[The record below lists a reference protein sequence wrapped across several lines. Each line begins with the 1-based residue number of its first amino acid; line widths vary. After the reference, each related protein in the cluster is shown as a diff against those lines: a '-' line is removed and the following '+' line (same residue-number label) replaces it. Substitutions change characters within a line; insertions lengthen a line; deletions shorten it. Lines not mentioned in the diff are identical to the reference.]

1 MSGVE
6 LTDED
11 CDNIAADVYAR
22 AMVDLAREHP
32 GAEGI
37 TGRTDTLVGGVASLT
52 IWLRPGLSYSGTA
65 GPEVKRPRS
74 YMLAQIVSALAH
86 DVGGCDCRGRW
97 APGVS
102 LEYQAAVASLDKADA
117 KLGPIVCP
125 AATDVIARCKA
136 QIADRLGAAA
146 VIKSLSVFAKP

>member
-52 IWLRPGLSYSGTA
+52 IWLRPGLTYTGLA

-74 YMLAQIVSALAH
+74 HMLAQIVSALAH
-86 DVGGCDCRGRW
+86 DVGGCDCRG
-97 APGVS
+97 GM
-102 LEYQAAVASLDKADA
+102 
-117 KLGPIVCP
+117 VCP
-125 AATDVIARCKA
+125 AASEVVARCKSEIDTRHA
-136 QIADRLGAAA
+136 AAA
-146 VIKSLSVFAKP
+146 VIKSISVFAKP